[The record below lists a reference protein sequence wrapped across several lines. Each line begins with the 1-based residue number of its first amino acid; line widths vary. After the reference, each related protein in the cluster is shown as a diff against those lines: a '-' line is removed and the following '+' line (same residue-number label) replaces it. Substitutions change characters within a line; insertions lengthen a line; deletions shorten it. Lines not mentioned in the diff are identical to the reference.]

1 MRLSV
6 SKRPS
11 PFQEGDLQDEQRYHE
26 DSKVLNGSVG
36 GGEKPESPFK
46 ASLTNSQEK
55 LNQAKLACSA
65 NNETTNNALMKL
77 MNNRHRQEDVLDQL
91 DRIYTCNN

>member
-11 PFQEGDLQDEQRYHE
+11 PFKDGDLQDEPRYHE
-26 DSKVLNGSVG
+26 DSKVLKGSNGLSD
-36 GGEKPESPFK
+36 KPESPFK
-46 ASLTNSQEK
+46 SSLSGSQEK

-65 NNETTNNALMKL
+65 NNETTNNALTKL
-77 MNNRHRQEDVLDQL
+77 MNNRHRQEQVLDQL
-91 DRIYTCNN
+91 DRLYTCNN